1 MLPAPLV
8 WLIYKYQLAVFKL
21 GTVKTEFFS
30 KKSLKMAIGGIPK
43 LKGKYSKQVLEEFQL
58 YSKESEWKKC

>member
-1 MLPAPLV
+1 
-8 WLIYKYQLAVFKL
+8 
-21 GTVKTEFFS
+21 
-30 KKSLKMAIGGIPK
+30 MAIGGIPK